1 MKKLDIYLKA
11 GASLNEISKLS
22 QLQIDKLILE
32 LGGCIYNDNNSRKL
46 AELSVADT
54 GIGNVKDKIIKNKKN
69 PWTFKLFSW
78 SKINNCF
85 LKNKI

>member
-11 GASLNEISKLS
+11 KASLNEISKLS

-32 LGGCIYNDNNSRKL
+32 LGWCIYNDNNAKKR

-54 GIGNVKDKIIKNKKN
+54 GIGNV
-69 PWTFKLFSW
+69 
-78 SKINNCF
+78 
-85 LKNKI
+85 